1 MCSLARVDQK
11 KPPPAEA
18 ADRLVKAVEA
28 YRAARIE
35 RDQAIAGALNSGG
48 STRQVGA
55 IAGLS
60 QTRTR
65 DIGLANG
72 YPDAKV
78 LREREREAERRAYW
92 DTYWA
97 QAKAAVDALS
107 ADHPEADRS
116 APD

>member
-1 MCSLARVDQK
+1 MDQRQ
-11 KPPPAEA
+11 PPPAEA
-18 ADRLVKAVEA
+18 ADRLVAAVQA

-35 RDQAIAGALNSGG
+35 RDQAIAAALNSGG
-48 STRQVGA
+48 STRQVGE

-72 YPDAKV
+72 YPDARV

-92 DTYWA
+92 DIYWA
-97 QAKAAVDALS
+97 KAKAAAVID
-107 ADHPEADRS
+107 DRPEAGRS